1 MKIGVLLFAGLLV
14 VTGASVRHVA
24 QDIDDKAHQDWLEAR
39 YKEATSIQPGM
50 TRADLM
56 KLFDQ
61 EGGLQGD
68 GLQAPARYVLK
79 NCFLIHIDVTFDRP
93 TREASRN
100 VPDEQLKIVEV
111 SKPYLARLV
120 ID

>member
-1 MKIGVLLFAGLLV
+1 
-14 VTGASVRHVA
+14 
-24 QDIDDKAHQDWLEAR
+24 
-39 YKEATSIQPGM
+39 
-50 TRADLM
+50 M

-61 EGGLQGD
+61 EGGFQGGGLQ
-68 GLQAPARYVLK
+68 QAPARYVLK
-79 NCFLIHIDVTFDRP
+79 TCFLIHIDVTFDRP